1 MERIKTVLYWLWSC
15 TWGCIMT
22 VIGAVVALGLLIT
35 GHKPEVFHY
44 NVYFAFGTGWG
55 GVNFGAFFFVAKTSD
70 RLDIRQHEA
79 GHGLQNLIYGPLMP
93 FVVAIPSAFRCLL
106 RDCTYTGKKI
116 VAGVITSISAALGIA
131 AVVCGSVYGIV
142 ALIVIGVLLA
152 IYAVII
158 AIWAFKREIPQYVN
172 GAYVPYDSIW
182 FEADA
187 TRRGETAFPL

>member
-1 MERIKTVLYWLWSC
+1 MTKLKTVLYWLWSC

-22 VIGAVVALGLLIT
+22 AIGAVVALVLIICNQ
-35 GHKPEVFHY
+35 KPRIFHH
-44 NVYFAFGTGWG
+44 NVYFQFGRAWG
-55 GVNFGAFFFVAKTSD
+55 GVNFGAFFFLSSGSPDSVK
-70 RLDIRQHEA
+70 QHEA

-116 VAGVITSISAALGIA
+116 VAGVITSVCAALGIA
-131 AVVCGSVYGIV
+131 AAVCGLVHGIIALTV
-142 ALIVIGVLLA
+142 IGALIA
-152 IYAVII
+152 IYAGII
-158 AIWAFKREIPQYVN
+158 AIWAFKREIPQYAG
-172 GAYVPYDSIW
+172 GAYVPYDNIW

>member
-1 MERIKTVLYWLWSC
+1 MTKLKTVLYWLWSC

-35 GHKPEVFHY
+35 GHKPKVFHY
-44 NVYFAFGTGWG
+44 NVYFAFGRGWG
-55 GVNFGAFFFVAKTSD
+55 GVNFGAFFFLSAWSPDSTK
-70 RLDIRQHEA
+70 QHEA

-131 AVVCGSVYGIV
+131 AVVCGNVYGIV
-142 ALIVIGVLLA
+142 ALIVIGALFA
-152 IYAVII
+152 IYAGII
-158 AIWAFKREIPQYVN
+158 AIWAFKREIPQYAG